1 MRAWSL
7 PLGRWFGVHLRIH
20 YFFLLLLFFCALS
33 TSLSGIAS
41 WRGVILWFLL
51 LGAVVGR
58 ELARAVTAAW
68 HGLAVRS
75 ILLLPIGG
83 LFSYAS
89 PEMGERAADG
99 WPLIALAIAGPLANL
114 LFALLVAG
122 LIAGAT
128 SQVPIARLPIVTP
141 MHLMRSAVWLNVAV
155 AAINFLPAYPL
166 DAGRVMR
173 HAMARTRGIGQATR
187 AVSGLGQMAGI
198 AAVVIGLALLAIPNT
213 HLAAGLSPWLIM
225 GGFFV
230 FIGAQ
235 LEDQGVMFQ
244 SVVETVR
251 MRDVM
256 LTDFDT
262 MSPSDTL
269 SDALYKAIHSLQD
282 DFPVVR
288 GPNLVGVVSRQ
299 GIVQALRQEGNGYV
313 QGIMSRA
320 FQVAQPDD
328 SLGVLIRRIG
338 SGRLSL
344 IPVAESGRVVG
355 IVTWQNLSSS
365 MGLLAEY
372 RRLERGGED
381 RD

>member
-20 YFFLLLLFFCALS
+20 YFFLLLLVFCIVS
-33 TSLSGIAS
+33 TKLSGTAA
-41 WRGVILWFLL
+41 WRGVVLWILL
-51 LGAVVGR
+51 LGVVAGR
-58 ELARAVTAAW
+58 ETARAITAAW
-68 HGLAVRS
+68 HGLSVRS
-75 ILLLPIGG
+75 VLLLPIGG

-89 PEMGERAADG
+89 PEMSEQAAEG
-99 WPLIALAIAGPLANL
+99 WAQIAMTLAGPLSNL
-114 LFALLVAG
+114 AFAILVAA
-122 LIAGAT
+122 LITGAT
-128 SQVPIARLPIVTP
+128 TQVPIAALPIVTP
-141 MHLMRSAVWLNVAV
+141 AHLMRSAVWLNVAL
-155 AAINFLPAYPL
+155 ALMNCIPAYPL
-166 DAGRVMR
+166 DAGRLLR
-173 HAMARTRGIGQATR
+173 SYMARTRGVTQATR
-187 AVSGLGQMAGI
+187 SASGIGQMAGI
-198 AAVVIGLALLAIPNT
+198 IAVVLGLALLAIPNT
-213 HLAAGLSPWLIM
+213 RLAAGISPWLIM

-262 MSPSDTL
+262 LSPSDTL

-299 GIVQALRQEGNGYV
+299 GIVQAMRHEGNGYV

-328 SLGVLIRRIG
+328 SLGALIRRIG

-344 IPVAESGRVVG
+344 IPVAENGRVVG

-381 RD
+381 S

>member
-20 YFFLLLLFFCALS
+20 YFFLLLLFFCVFS
-33 TSLSGIAS
+33 TSWSGMSA
-41 WRGVILWFLL
+41 WRGIMLWFLL
-51 LGAVVGR
+51 FGAVLGR
-58 ELARAVTAAW
+58 EAARAVTAAW

-83 LFSYAS
+83 LFSYSS
-89 PEMGERAADG
+89 PEMAEQAADG
-99 WPLIALAIAGPLANL
+99 WPQIALTLAGPLANL
-114 LFALLVAG
+114 AFAAVVAA

-128 SQVPIARLPIVTP
+128 AQVPVAALPIVTP
-141 MHLMRSAVWLNVAV
+141 SHLMRSVVWLNVAL
-155 AAINFLPAYPL
+155 AAVNCIPAYPL
-166 DAGRVMR
+166 DAGKLLRSF
-173 HAMARTRGIGQATR
+173 MARTRGAAQATR
-187 AVSGLGQMAGI
+187 AASGLGQMTGI
-198 AAVVIGLALLAIPNT
+198 GAVVIGLALLALPNT
-213 HLAAGLSPWLIM
+213 HIAAALSPWLIM

-262 MSPSDTL
+262 LSPSDTL

-299 GIVQALRQEGNGYV
+299 GIVQALRHEGNGYI
-313 QGIMSRA
+313 QSIMSRA
-320 FQVAQPDD
+320 YQVAQPDD

>member
-20 YFFLLLLFFCALS
+20 YFFILLLFFCVLS
-33 TSLSGIAS
+33 TNLSGGSS
-41 WRGVILWFLL
+41 WRGVVLWFLL
-51 LGAVVGR
+51 FGAVLCR
-58 ELARAVTAAW
+58 EAVRALTAAW
-68 HGLAVRS
+68 HGLAARS
-75 ILLLPIGG
+75 VLLLPIGG

-89 PEMGERAADG
+89 PEMAERASEG
-99 WPLIALAIAGPLANL
+99 SPLAALTFAGPLANL
-114 LFALLVAG
+114 AFAALLAG
-122 LIAGAT
+122 LILGAT
-128 SQVPIARLPIVTP
+128 SQVPLVALPLVTP
-141 MHLMRSAVWLNVAV
+141 SHLMRSAIWLNVAL
-155 AAINFLPAYPL
+155 ALINCIPAYPL
-166 DAGRVMR
+166 DAGRFMR
-173 HAMARTRGIGQATR
+173 SALARARGIAQATR
-187 AVSGLGQMAGI
+187 AASGLGQMIGI
-198 AAVVIGLALLAIPNT
+198 AAVVAGLALLAIPGAR
-213 HLAAGLSPWLIM
+213 LATGVSPWLIM

-235 LEDQGVMFQ
+235 LEDQGVLFQ

-299 GIVQALRQEGNGYV
+299 GIVQALRQEGNGYI
-313 QGIMSRA
+313 QAIMSRA
-320 FQVAQPDD
+320 YQVATPDD
-328 SLGVLIRRIG
+328 SLGLLIRRIG
-338 SGRLSL
+338 GGRLSM

-372 RRLERGGED
+372 RRLERGSND